1 MADTVVCPALQDYL
15 DTQDCVENFAGL
27 GTNIYVFLKEDLA
40 TPLVLTDNV
49 YSTPTFKSGKGLYK
63 IVCKDESQEIPSE
76 SLGKK
81 KGFKLTVNLT
91 IDAVNKLT
99 SKLSRAFNNLDLGFI
114 VHDGADNQ
122 IVYDPQRKVTFASG
136 GIKDT
141 TGKAASDE
149 RKTDMSG
156 TLQPVYYS
164 HLYVTAPTTG
174 GWDSLLASAATQPA
188 G

>member
-1 MADTVVCPALQDYL
+1 MADTPICPVIQDYL

-27 GTNIYVFLKEDLA
+27 GTNVYVFLKEDLA

-76 SLGKK
+76 SLGRK

-99 SKLSRAFNNLDLGFI
+99 SKLSRALNNLDLGFI
-114 VHDGADNQ
+114 IPDGADNQ

-149 RKTDMSG
+149 RKTDLSG

-164 HLYVTAPTTG
+164 HLYVTTI
-174 GWDSLLASAATQPA
+174 S
-188 G
+188 

>member
-1 MADTVVCPALQDYL
+1 MADTPLCPVLQDYL

-27 GTNIYVFLKEDLA
+27 GTNVYVFLKEDLA

-76 SLGKK
+76 SLGRK

-99 SKLSRAFNNLDLGFI
+99 SKLSRALNNLDLGFI
-114 VHDGADNQ
+114 IPDGADNQ

-149 RKTDMSG
+149 RKTDLSG

-164 HLYVTAPTTG
+164 HLYVTTI
-174 GWDSLLASAATQPA
+174 S
-188 G
+188 